1 MRALFIGDSMIKYL
15 HKYVSVESLD
25 FHLDI
30 VSYPGATIE
39 RLASNISVHKNYDW
53 VLVHVGTNNASLDTI
68 EVILKKYRA
77 LATEVLLHDPG
88 ARIIFSSIVPRDF
101 DFHRKEYKESEYYLQ
116 TLNYKVRAINC
127 ALKELCYFQMFFFCS
142 SFQPSWKNYLARDG
156 LHLNRWGNKLLAGC
170 FLESLTGCIS
180 ADTASKKIAKTQSS
194 NSGFSFDDS
203 EFPLLPFFPAAF
215 VSSARPK
222 QESGKP
228 VSRPVQPA
236 RPKQESAKPVPRP
249 VQPARPKQESTRLI
263 STPVQQSAALLTKDI
278 SSLPS
283 SKVVRNF
290 RNLYVLAIYNPKLNH
305 MYRIFYVALNVRDS
319 DIRRELAMAAVD
331 VPNAQLMFMKLQ
343 FVAHKPSNV

>member
-15 HKYVSVESLD
+15 HKYVSVETLD

-156 LHLNRWGNKLLAGC
+156 LHLNKWGNKLLASC

-222 QESGKP
+222 QES
-228 VSRPVQPA
+228 
-236 RPKQESAKPVPRP
+236 AKPVPRP

-283 SKVVRNF
+283 SKGNT
-290 RNLYVLAIYNPKLNH
+290 
-305 MYRIFYVALNVRDS
+305 
-319 DIRRELAMAAVD
+319 
-331 VPNAQLMFMKLQ
+331 Q
-343 FVAHKPSNV
+343 FVLPVIPCIPFSQFSENVFSSIPTSNKFSVLPTNCKILHGGTFARSKLFLF